1 MPPKKESPTAPASVD
16 GQLLSVVDL
25 NVSDAVLGATL
36 RGILENLG
44 EGEVAAV
51 GPDLTYTGNKKGAY
65 RSKSGPFGPID
76 PAKIKQRLAD
86 MMNIEVRS
94 DNGKIFFVKA
104 GSRGATR
111 RRGKQRL
118 KLVKLVEVQDRS
130 TTVQQPSDADPL
142 DVAVAQAEARGAYVA
157 TRLLSSDEMVTATEL
172 TDLIGISRQAI
183 GKRRTA
189 GQLLALKGGPKALKY
204 PRWQIL
210 PTGEV
215 IPGIKEVLQRVDGDT
230 WTAYRLL
237 KEIAP
242 DGTDRP
248 LYELLRSGDVE
259 TVLAHIDGV
268 LGGAG
273 T

>member
-1 MPPKKESPTAPASVD
+1 MPPKKQSPTAPASAD
-16 GQLLSVVDL
+16 GQQLSVVDL
-25 NVSDAVLGATL
+25 SVSDAALGATL

-51 GPDLTYTGNKKGAY
+51 GPDLTYTGSRKGAN
-65 RSKSGPFGPID
+65 RAKSGPFAPID
-76 PAKIKQRLAD
+76 PGKIKQRLDD

-94 DNGKIFFVKA
+94 ENGQTVFVA
-104 GSRGATR
+104 GGARGATR

-130 TTVQQPSDADPL
+130 TTVQHPTDADPL
-142 DVAVAQAEARGAYVA
+142 DVAMAKAQARGSHAA
-157 TRLLSSDEMVTATEL
+157 TSILSSDEMVTTTEL
-172 TDLIGISRQAI
+172 TDLIGISRQAV
-183 GKRRTA
+183 GKRRAA

-215 IPGIKEVLQRVDGDT
+215 IPGLKEVLQRVDGDT

-237 KEIAP
+237 KEAVP